1 MTHRHTIS
9 TMLLAAAVTACAGGG
24 GIEGKYYN
32 SKSGEFAMELKD
44 GKAIDVQGLE
54 GVTLSYEVKGDS
66 LVLRDPNGGPADQM
80 TLGIESDGT
89 LSFGPLGSL
98 TKKRP

>member
-1 MTHRHTIS
+1 MGHRRHVAAV
-9 TMLLAAAVTACAGGG
+9 LLAATVTACGGGG

-32 SKSGEFAMELKD
+32 SKSGEFAMELKA
-44 GKAIDVQGLE
+44 GKAINVQGLE

-66 LVLRDPNGGPADQM
+66 LVLRDPSGGPADVM
-80 TLGIESDGT
+80 TLGIESDGS

-98 TKKRP
+98 TKRRP